1 MASEND
7 DFIHEIEQLLLEDGV
22 GEELDEK
29 GREEPKKDW
38 MPPKTE

>member
-22 GEELDEK
+22 GEEVDEK
-29 GREEPKKDW
+29 AREESKKDQ

>member
-22 GEELDEK
+22 GEEVDEN
-29 GREEPKKDW
+29 GREEPEKDQ
-38 MPPKTE
+38 MLPKTE